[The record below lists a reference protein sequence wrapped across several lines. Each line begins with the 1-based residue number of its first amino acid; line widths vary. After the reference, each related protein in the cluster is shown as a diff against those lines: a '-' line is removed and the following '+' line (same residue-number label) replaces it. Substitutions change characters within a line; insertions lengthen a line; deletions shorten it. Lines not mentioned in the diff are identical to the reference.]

1 MHSNRNLIFDSSF
14 KDPIIYDEITI
25 STTSI
30 SDYGDC
36 YEQVGQSYVFGLK
49 RMGRP
54 VCYRCVTPILRSANI
69 LQLAH
74 QQGASPEPASC
85 FVDGRFSLDYILKGA
100 NLKCDLGSGSE
111 VDNCSSSNALAVKF
125 RNCTFPD
132 FEMYL
137 KCIGSFLGPN
147 KERYIIVEN
156 EESEEYRCGLLVTS
170 STQELTVHFS
180 NDSSCALLS
189 STTSFETY
197 RLKPVQT
204 EQISSPCQF
213 PNWVRG
219 DYDSLTVTADWL
231 QYAQLGEGMVAV
243 ISMRALVNPLD
254 TTAYG
259 LLRVAKV
266 SSSSRPLLPEKMRT
280 LVLVVEVSD
289 RDRKGGL
296 RCGYGAW
303 CAHSTKMDIVNHHC
317 FRHYATPADLR
328 ADDCYKVDIGCNDR
342 SAMKITATHCSTG
355 TVFDSRQYQ
364 CIASWKDDDLLYLY
378 TVRDQD
384 TRSCFVAQ
392 YSSGRLYISSIG
404 THCTR
409 GFNFAE
415 NAEKTIVLEE
425 EASCSSAPKPKA
437 ARRPITSAVKSVNIV
452 IVDPVPD
459 RASTPIVK
467 ENPTSTVDTNDPQLT
482 SDPMVSTVP
491 GSLHFV
497 ISVISCC
504 LFVILF

>member
-1 MHSNRNLIFDSSF
+1 
-14 KDPIIYDEITI
+14 
-25 STTSI
+25 
-30 SDYGDC
+30 
-36 YEQVGQSYVFGLK
+36 
-49 RMGRP
+49 
-54 VCYRCVTPILRSANI
+54 
-69 LQLAH
+69 
-74 QQGASPEPASC
+74 
-85 FVDGRFSLDYILKGA
+85 
-100 NLKCDLGSGSE
+100 
-111 VDNCSSSNALAVKF
+111 
-125 RNCTFPD
+125 
-132 FEMYL
+132 MYL

-189 STTSFETY
+189 SSTSFETY
-197 RLKPVQT
+197 RLKPVKLINYFPSVQT

-243 ISMRALVNPLD
+243 ISRCVHVNEDRIMVYSETKCGEPIGYHCLWFAPRSESVIEFK
-254 TTAYG
+254 TTTPRENAN
-259 LLRVAKV
+259 A
-266 SSSSRPLLPEKMRT
+266 SA
-280 LVLVVEVSD
+280 
-289 RDRKGGL
+289 
-296 RCGYGAW
+296 C
-303 CAHSTKMDIVNHHC
+303 
-317 FRHYATPADLR
+317 RHYATPADLR
-328 ADDCYKVDIGCNDR
+328 ADDCYKVDIGCKDR

-364 CIASWKDDDLLYLY
+364 CIASWKDDNLLYLY

-437 ARRPITSAVKSVNIV
+437 ARRPVTSAVKSVNIV
-452 IVDPVPD
+452 IVDPVTD

-467 ENPTSTVDTNDPQLT
+467 ENPTLTVDTNDPQLT
-482 SDPMVSTVP
+482 SDPMVSSVP